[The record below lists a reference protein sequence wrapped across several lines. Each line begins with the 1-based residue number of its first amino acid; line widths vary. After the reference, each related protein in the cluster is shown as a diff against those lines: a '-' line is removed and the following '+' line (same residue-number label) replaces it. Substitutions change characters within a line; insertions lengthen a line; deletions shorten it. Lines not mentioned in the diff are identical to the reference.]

1 MVVRS
6 VRQRPPLPNG
16 YVHFNVPGDGEDGGD
31 VTNVTDGGADS
42 PQIGQQ
48 RKQDRAFRKLSI
60 KEPSMDSLC

>member
-1 MVVRS
+1 MRH
-6 VRQRPPLPNG
+6 RPPLPNG
-16 YVHFNVPGDGEDGGD
+16 YVHFNVPPGDGDGEDGAD